1 MKPMLLVANTFAEQI
16 GLSVANIR
24 LREALRNQSIR
35 DPLTG
40 LYNRRY
46 LEDVMER

>member
-1 MKPMLLVANTFAEQI
+1 MQAIT
-16 GLSVANIR
+16 
-24 LREALRNQSIR
+24 

-46 LEDVMER
+46 FTEALRNEVRKANRLG